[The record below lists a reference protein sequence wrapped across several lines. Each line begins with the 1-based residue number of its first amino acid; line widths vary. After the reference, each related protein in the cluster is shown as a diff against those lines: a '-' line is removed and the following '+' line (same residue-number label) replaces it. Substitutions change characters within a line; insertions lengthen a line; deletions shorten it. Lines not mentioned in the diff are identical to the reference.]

1 MVGLLVGSV
10 VVVVEQKEE
19 DEAQEVKLL
28 DFNLMIFFKGQK
40 LTKFFVLIPFNLRSV
55 HFRYVQLN
63 LCQKHLFLHQLT
75 HNMTKDC
82 SLDYEL
88 ST

>member
-19 DEAQEVKLL
+19 DEAQEVKLF

-40 LTKFFVLIPFNLRSV
+40 LTKKNCFDPFY
-55 HFRYVQLN
+55 FTICVQY
-63 LCQKHLFLHQLT
+63 
-75 HNMTKDC
+75 D
-82 SLDYEL
+82 
-88 ST
+88 

>member
-1 MVGLLVGSV
+1 MQLQKRFYPIVGLLVGSV

-40 LTKFFVLIPFNLRSV
+40 LTKFFCFDPFYY
-55 HFRYVQLN
+55 FMI
-63 LCQKHLFLHQLT
+63 C
-75 HNMTKDC
+75 
-82 SLDYEL
+82 
-88 ST
+88 

>member
-28 DFNLMIFFKGQK
+28 DFDLMIFFKGQK
-40 LTKFFVLIPFNLRSV
+40 LTKNFFLIPLTFRSVNLR
-55 HFRYVQLN
+55 FEQY
-63 LCQKHLFLHQLT
+63 
-75 HNMTKDC
+75 D
-82 SLDYEL
+82 
-88 ST
+88 

>member
-28 DFNLMIFFKGQK
+28 DFNLMIFFKRQ
-40 LTKFFVLIPFNLRSV
+40 KFFVLIPFTSRSV
-55 HFRYVQLN
+55 N
-63 LCQKHLFLHQLT
+63 LCFV
-75 HNMTKDC
+75 
-82 SLDYEL
+82 
-88 ST
+88 

>member
-40 LTKFFVLIPFNLRSV
+40 LTKKSFWSLLLFDLLTFVLWTVWLIFDPEV
-55 HFRYVQLN
+55 A
-63 LCQKHLFLHQLT
+63 
-75 HNMTKDC
+75 
-82 SLDYEL
+82 
-88 ST
+88 STINK

>member
-1 MVGLLVGSV
+1 MVELLVGSV

-40 LTKFFVLIPFNLRSV
+40 LTKNLISFTLRSV
-55 HFRYVQLN
+55 NLRYVQY
-63 LCQKHLFLHQLT
+63 
-75 HNMTKDC
+75 D
-82 SLDYEL
+82 
-88 ST
+88 